1 MDLTSPSV
9 AVDALAAYAPPPSP
23 PPLPL
28 PPVAT
33 VDEREDA
40 KARVAQAKA
49 RLASLDDV
57 DEPGATI
64 RAPLRAPFLSRP
76 PVAPPTAPAP
86 HEGAAAPRAT
96 RAPPAV
102 ASAALPPAQATRS
115 FPATFYCPI
124 SFAIMRDPVYT
135 VGGEVYERAPI
146 ERWLRTHGQV
156 SPLTGAPLGAST
168 LVPNEALAMLIRQS
182 GALDAPAAPPP
193 MPPAPPPISVAI
205 SVLAAPS
212 LAAARPPSSASS
224 GSSISSTVAEGDE
237 APSRPLTQREKL
249 ALWKEQK
256 QKQKSS
262 PASAPAAGAAI
273 AAAAPLAA
281 RSGAVAGISGS
292 TALEPRAA
300 SDLNSQR
307 TRPQQKKPLR
317 EPVAA
322 KALKGVAAA
331 ALPVGAPES
340 TDAVTDLLRAHNA
353 RVRKEM
359 ALAGT
364 LPSYEPRT
372 ASVADIRAW
381 EKRTGQKFADLNSDE
396 RWMAQQE
403 ILAINAQLAL
413 QQAANG
419 LPTY

>member
-102 ASAALPPAQATRS
+102 ASAALPPALATRS

-193 MPPAPPPISVAI
+193 MPPAPPPISL
-205 SVLAAPS
+205 LAAPS

-224 GSSISSTVAEGDE
+224 VSSVSSVSSTVAEGDE

-262 PASAPAAGAAI
+262 PASAPVAGAAT

-281 RSGAVAGISGS
+281 RSGALAGTSSS

-307 TRPQQKKPLR
+307 SRPQEKKPLR

-364 LPSYEPRT
+364 LPTYEPRT

-419 LPTY
+419 IATY

>member
-1 MDLTSPSV
+1 M
-9 AVDALAAYAPPPSP
+9 
-23 PPLPL
+23 
-28 PPVAT
+28 
-33 VDEREDA
+33 
-40 KARVAQAKA
+40 
-49 RLASLDDV
+49 
-57 DEPGATI
+57 
-64 RAPLRAPFLSRP
+64 LSRP
-76 PVAPPTAPAP
+76 PVALPTAPAP
-86 HEGAAAPRAT
+86 HEAAAAPRAL

-102 ASAALPPAQATRS
+102 AFAALPPAQATRS

-281 RSGAVAGISGS
+281 RSGALAGISSS

-322 KALKGVAAA
+322 KALKGVAAEA
-331 ALPVGAPES
+331 PPVGAPES